1 MVVSRELNI
10 PCSFTLEATFCG
22 ANYGTL
28 KHCHMNIGH
37 LQEVGA
43 SLCDAIL
50 NFAISEG
57 YVKDSSSVPGN
68 VKAVA
73 QIVHAI
79 ALEDGVKVQSSTFRE
94 KLSVPD
100 SYTKNGDD
108 SSVQK
113 DDNES
118 VVVTGRED
126 VDSGSDA
133 DSDND
138 TNSLATDSKLFVSK
152 KNQLMPTLAHG
163 RHVRNN
169 NHSSAVTSSGLLPV
183 PPTTIMSKTLQP
195 NRMSS
200 EGSIC

>member
-1 MVVSRELNI
+1 M
-10 PCSFTLEATFCG
+10 
-22 ANYGTL
+22 
-28 KHCHMNIGH
+28 
-37 LQEVGA
+37 
-43 SLCDAIL
+43 
-50 NFAISEG
+50 
-57 YVKDSSSVPGN
+57 
-68 VKAVA
+68 
-73 QIVHAI
+73 
-79 ALEDGVKVQSSTFRE
+79 
-94 KLSVPD
+94 PD

>member
-1 MVVSRELNI
+1 MVVSRDLNI

-79 ALEDGVKVQSSTFRE
+79 ALEVTHLLTYLLTYLLTHSLTHSGWRQSSVVDIQRE
-94 KLSVPD
+94 AF
-100 SYTKNGDD
+100 G
-108 SSVQK
+108 
-113 DDNES
+113 
-118 VVVTGRED
+118 
-126 VDSGSDA
+126 A
-133 DSDND
+133 
-138 TNSLATDSKLFVSK
+138 
-152 KNQLMPTLAHG
+152 
-163 RHVRNN
+163 
-169 NHSSAVTSSGLLPV
+169 
-183 PPTTIMSKTLQP
+183 
-195 NRMSS
+195 
-200 EGSIC
+200 